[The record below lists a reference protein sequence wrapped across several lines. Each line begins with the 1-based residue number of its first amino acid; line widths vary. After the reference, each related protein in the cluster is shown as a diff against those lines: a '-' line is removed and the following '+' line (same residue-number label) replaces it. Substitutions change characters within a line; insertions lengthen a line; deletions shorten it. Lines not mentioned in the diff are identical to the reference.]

1 MSNIS
6 IKEPPFDIYAKPVY
20 DINDI
25 KRILPHRSPFL
36 LVDKVLYLDDDY
48 IVAVKNVTMNE
59 PFFTGHFPDEP
70 IMPGVLQVE
79 ALAQAGGIFVLNSV
93 PDPENY
99 STYFLKIS
107 DVRFRSKVVPGD
119 VLIFSLKLTGP
130 IKRGICTTFGKIF
143 VGDKVVMEGT
153 LTAQIVKNK

>member
-1 MSNIS
+1 MKS
-6 IKEPPFDIYAKPVY
+6 
-20 DINDI
+20 
-25 KRILPHRSPFL
+25 
-36 LVDKVLYLDDDY
+36 
-48 IVAVKNVTMNE
+48 VTMNE

-119 VLIFSLKLTGP
+119 VMIFSLKLTGP
-130 IKRGICTTFGKIF
+130 IKRGICTTYGKIF
-143 VGDKVVMEGT
+143 VGDKVVMEGY